1 MSAMA
6 PAAHAAEG
14 LDRLPP
20 QNLDAEQSVLGAVLL
35 DNAVLPRV
43 IELLTAEDFYRG
55 PHRRVFAAMLELFER
70 DESID
75 LITLRERLE
84 QKNLLEE
91 VGGAAFLAALVDQ
104 VPTAANVAYHAKIVR
119 EKAIMRGLITA
130 STEIAALSYEGA
142 QDVEQILDEAERRI
156 FQLSERS
163 VRAGFVPMRAAVKDS
178 FKVLEQLYQK
188 KEHVTGVPSGFTE
201 LDNMT
206 SGFQPSDLV
215 IIAGRPSMGKTAF
228 VLNIAEHVGLVA
240 GLPVAVFSLEM
251 SREQL
256 VMRMLSAVSGVDG
269 NRLRRGF
276 LSREDWPLLSRA
288 AGKLSESPI
297 FIDDSAACTVLEIR
311 AKARRLKADHG
322 LALVVIDYLQL
333 VRGRDRVENRQQ
345 EISEI
350 SRSLKSL
357 AKELKVPVL
366 ALSQLSRAVESR
378 GGDKRPQLSDLRESG
393 AIEQD
398 ADVVAFIFREDMYR
412 EDADQQQGIAEVIVR
427 KQRNGPTGVVKL
439 AFRKECTR
447 FANLA
452 PGYSE

>member
-1 MSAMA
+1 MA
-6 PAAHAAEG
+6 PTATAAPG
-14 LDRLPP
+14 FDRLPP
-20 QNLDAEQSVLGAVLL
+20 QNLEAEQAVLGAILL

-43 IELLTAEDFYRG
+43 IEILQPEDFYRG
-55 PHRRVFAAMLELFER
+55 PHRRLFAAMLDLFER

-75 LITLRERLE
+75 LLTLRERLE
-84 QKNLLEE
+84 QKNQLEE
-91 VGGAAFLAALVDQ
+91 VGGAVYLASLVDQ
-104 VPTAANVAYHAKIVR
+104 VPSAANIAYHARIVR
-119 EKAIMRGLITA
+119 EKAMMRGLISA
-130 STEIAALSYEGA
+130 ATEIAALSYEGS
-142 QDVEQILDEAERRI
+142 QDVEQVLDEAERRI
-156 FQLSERS
+156 FLLSERS
-163 VRAGFVPMRAAVKDS
+163 VRTGFVPMRDVLKDS
-178 FKVLEQLYQK
+178 IKVIEKLFEK
-188 KEHVTGVPSGFTE
+188 KDHVTGVASGFTD
-201 LDNMT
+201 LDQLT
-206 SGFQPSDLV
+206 CGFQPSDLV

-228 VLNIAEHVGLVA
+228 VLNIAEHVGIEARV
-240 GLPVAVFSLEM
+240 PVAIFSLEM

-256 VMRMLSAVSGVDG
+256 VMRMLSSVSGVDG

-288 AGKLSESPI
+288 AGKLAEAPI
-297 FIDDSAACTVLEIR
+297 FIDDSAGCTVLEIR
-311 AKARRLKADHG
+311 AKARRLKADSG
-322 LALVVIDYLQL
+322 LALVIIDYLQL
-333 VRGRDRVENRQQ
+333 IRGRDRSENRQQ

-412 EDADQQQGIAEVIVR
+412 DDADQHQGVAEVIVR
-427 KQRNGPTGVVKL
+427 KQRNGPTATVKL

-447 FANLA
+447 FGNLA
-452 PGYSE
+452 PGYQE

>member
-1 MSAMA
+1 MA
-6 PAAHAAEG
+6 PTAAVEAG
-14 LDRLPP
+14 YDRLPP
-20 QNLDAEQSVLGAVLL
+20 QNLEAEQSVLGAVLL
-35 DNAVLPRV
+35 DNAVLSRV
-43 IELLTAEDFYRG
+43 IEILQPEDFYRG
-55 PHRRVFAAMLELFER
+55 PHRRLFAAMLDLFER

-84 QKNLLEE
+84 QKGQLEE
-91 VGGAAFLAALVDQ
+91 VGGAVYLASLVDQ
-104 VPTAANVAYHAKIVR
+104 VPTAANIAYHARIVR
-119 EKAIMRGLITA
+119 EKAMLRGLITA
-130 STEIAALSYEGA
+130 SSEIAAMSYEGSR
-142 QDVEQILDEAERRI
+142 DVEQVLDEAERRI
-156 FQLSERS
+156 FLLSERS
-163 VRAGFVPMRAAVKDS
+163 VRAGFVPLRDVLKDS
-178 FKVLEQLYQK
+178 FKVIEKLFEK
-188 KEHVTGVPSGFTE
+188 KDHVTGVASGFTD
-201 LDNMT
+201 LDQLT
-206 SGFQPSDLV
+206 CGFQPSDLV

-228 VLNIAEHVGLVA
+228 VLNIAEHVGIESR
-240 GLPVAVFSLEM
+240 LPVAIFSLEM

-256 VMRMLSAVSGVDG
+256 VMRMLSSVSGVDG

-288 AGKLSESPI
+288 AGRLSEAPI
-297 FIDDSAACTVLEIR
+297 FIDDSAASTVLEIR
-311 AKARRLKADHG
+311 AKSRRLKADNG
-322 LALVVIDYLQL
+322 LALVIVDYLQL
-333 VRGRDRVENRQQ
+333 IRGRDRSENRQQ

-412 EDADQQQGIAEVIVR
+412 DDADQHQGVAEVIVR
-427 KQRNGPTGVVKL
+427 KQRNGPTATVKL

-447 FANLA
+447 FGNLA
-452 PGYSE
+452 PGYQE

>member
-1 MSAMA
+1 MA
-6 PAAHAAEG
+6 PPTAADAG

-20 QNLDAEQSVLGAVLL
+20 QSLEAEQSVLGAVLL

-43 IELLTAEDFYRG
+43 IEILQPEDFYRG
-55 PHRRVFAAMLELFER
+55 AHRRLYAAMLDLFER

-84 QKNLLEE
+84 QKNELAE
-91 VGGAAFLAALVDQ
+91 VGGAVYLASLVDQ
-104 VPTAANVAYHAKIVR
+104 VPTAANVAHHARIVR
-119 EKAIMRGLITA
+119 EKAVLRGLITA

-142 QDVEQILDEAERRI
+142 REVDLILDEAERRI
-156 FQLSERS
+156 FLLSERS
-163 VRAGFVPMRAAVKDS
+163 VRAGFAAMREVLKDS
-178 FKVLEQLYQK
+178 FKVIERLYEK
-188 KEHVTGVPSGFTE
+188 KEHVTGVPSGFAD
-201 LDNMT
+201 LDQLT
-206 SGFQPSDLV
+206 CGFQPSDLI

-228 VLNIAEHVGLVA
+228 VLNVAEHVGIESR
-240 GLPVAVFSLEM
+240 LPVAVFSLEM

-256 VMRMLSAVSGVDG
+256 VMRMLSSLSGVDG

-288 AGKLSESPI
+288 AGKLAEAPI
-297 FIDDSAACTVLEIR
+297 YIDDSAACSVLEIR
-311 AKARRLKADHG
+311 AKSRRLKSDHG
-322 LALVVIDYLQL
+322 LGLVIIDYLQL
-333 VRGRDRVENRQQ
+333 IRGRDRVESRQQ

-357 AKELKVPVL
+357 AKELKVPVI

-378 GGDKRPQLSDLRESG
+378 GGDRRPQLSDLRESG

-412 EDADQQQGIAEVIVR
+412 DEAEYQGIAEVIVR
-427 KQRNGPTGVVKL
+427 KQRNGPTATVKL
-439 AFRKECTR
+439 AFRRECTR
-447 FANLA
+447 FGNLA
-452 PGYSE
+452 PGYTE

>member
-1 MSAMA
+1 MA
-6 PAAHAAEG
+6 PTAAVEAG
-14 LDRLPP
+14 YDRLPP
-20 QNLDAEQSVLGAVLL
+20 QNLEAEQSVLGAVLL
-35 DNAVLPRV
+35 DNAVLSRV
-43 IELLTAEDFYRG
+43 IEILQPEDFYRG
-55 PHRRVFAAMLELFER
+55 PHRRLFAAMLDLFER

-84 QKNLLEE
+84 QKGQLEE
-91 VGGAAFLAALVDQ
+91 VGGAVYLASLVDQ
-104 VPTAANVAYHAKIVR
+104 VPTAANIAYHARIVR
-119 EKAIMRGLITA
+119 EKAMLRGLITA
-130 STEIAALSYEGA
+130 SSEIAAMSYEGTR
-142 QDVEQILDEAERRI
+142 DVEQVLDEAERRI
-156 FQLSERS
+156 FLLSERS
-163 VRAGFVPMRAAVKDS
+163 VRAGFVPLRDVLKDS
-178 FKVLEQLYQK
+178 FKVIEKLFEK
-188 KEHVTGVPSGFTE
+188 KDHVTGVASGFTD
-201 LDNMT
+201 LDQLT
-206 SGFQPSDLV
+206 CGFQPSDLV

-228 VLNIAEHVGLVA
+228 VLNIAEHVGIESR
-240 GLPVAVFSLEM
+240 LPVAIFSLEM

-256 VMRMLSAVSGVDG
+256 VMRMLSSVSGVDG

-288 AGKLSESPI
+288 AGRLSEAPI
-297 FIDDSAACTVLEIR
+297 FIDDSAASTVLEIR
-311 AKARRLKADHG
+311 AKSRRLKADNG
-322 LALVVIDYLQL
+322 LALVIVDYLQL
-333 VRGRDRVENRQQ
+333 IRGRDRSENRQQ

-412 EDADQQQGIAEVIVR
+412 DDADQHQGVAEVIVR
-427 KQRNGPTGVVKL
+427 KQRNGPTATVKL

-447 FANLA
+447 FGNLA
-452 PGYSE
+452 PGYQE

>member
-1 MSAMA
+1 MGTAGSDA
-6 PAAHAAEG
+6 G

-20 QNLDAEQSVLGAVLL
+20 QNLEAEQSVLGAVLL

-43 IELLTAEDFYRG
+43 IEILQPEDFHRG
-55 PHRRVFAAMLELFER
+55 PHRRIFAAMTELFER

-84 QKNLLEE
+84 QKNLLDE
-91 VGGAAFLAALVDQ
+91 VGGAVYLASLVDQ
-104 VPTAANVAYHAKIVR
+104 VPTAANVAYHARIVR
-119 EKAIMRGLITA
+119 EKAVLRGLISV
-130 STEIAALSYEGA
+130 STEIAALSYEGSR
-142 QDVEQILDEAERRI
+142 DVEQILDEAVRRV
-156 FQLSERS
+156 FLLSERS
-163 VRAGFVPMRAAVKDS
+163 VRAGFVPMREVLKDS
-178 FKVLEQLYQK
+178 FKVIEKLYEK
-188 KEHVTGVPSGFTE
+188 KDHVTGVASGFTD
-201 LDNMT
+201 LDQLT
-206 SGFQPSDLV
+206 CGFQPSDLV

-228 VLNIAEHVGLVA
+228 VLNIAEHVGIEA
-240 GLPVAVFSLEM
+240 RTPVAIFSLEM

-256 VMRMLSAVSGVDG
+256 VMRMLSSVSGVDG

-288 AGKLSESPI
+288 AGKLAEAPI

-311 AKARRLKADHG
+311 AKSRRLKADHG
-322 LALVVIDYLQL
+322 LSLVIIDYLQL
-333 VRGRDRVENRQQ
+333 IRGRDRSESRQQ

-357 AKELKVPVL
+357 AKELKVPVV

-412 EDADQQQGIAEVIVR
+412 EDADQQQGVAEVIVR
-427 KQRNGPTGVVKL
+427 KQRNGPTATVKL

-452 PGYSE
+452 PGYRE

>member
-1 MSAMA
+1 MA
-6 PAAHAAEG
+6 PTAASDPG
-14 LDRLPP
+14 FNRLPP
-20 QNLDAEQSVLGAVLL
+20 QNIEAEQSVLGSVLL

-43 IELLTAEDFYRG
+43 IEILMPEDFYRG
-55 PHRRVFAAMLELFER
+55 SHRRLFAAMIDMFEH
-70 DESID
+70 DVSID

-84 QKNLLEE
+84 QKNQLEE
-91 VGGAAFLAALVDQ
+91 IGGAVYLASLVDQ
-104 VPTAANVAYHAKIVR
+104 VPTAANIAYHARIVR
-119 EKAIMRGLITA
+119 EKAMMRGLISA
-130 STEIAALSYEGA
+130 STEIAAMSYEGSR
-142 QDVEQILDEAERRI
+142 DVEQVLDEAERRI
-156 FQLSERS
+156 FALSERS
-163 VRAGFVPMRAAVKDS
+163 IRVGFVPMRAVVKES
-178 FKVLEQLYQK
+178 IQVLEKLFQK
-188 KEHVTGVPSGFTE
+188 KDQITGIASGFTD
-201 LDNMT
+201 LDHLT
-206 SGFQPSDLV
+206 CGFQPSDLV

-228 VLNIAEHVGLVA
+228 VLNIAEHVGIEARV
-240 GLPVAVFSLEM
+240 PVAIFSLEM

-256 VMRMLSAVSGVDG
+256 VMRMLSSVSGVDG

-276 LSREDWPLLSRA
+276 MSKEDWPLLARA
-288 AGKLSESPI
+288 AGKLTEAPI

-311 AKARRLKADHG
+311 AKARRLKNESG
-322 LALVVIDYLQL
+322 LALVIVDYLQL
-333 VRGRDRVENRQQ
+333 IRGRDRTENRQQ

-357 AKELKVPVL
+357 AKELKVPVI

-412 EDADQQQGIAEVIVR
+412 EDVDQHTSVAEVIVR
-427 KQRNGPTGVVKL
+427 KQRNGPTDTVKL

-452 PGYSE
+452 PGYRE

>member
-1 MSAMA
+1 MA
-6 PAAHAAEG
+6 FTAVSNAG

-20 QNLDAEQSVLGAVLL
+20 QNLEAEQSVLGAVLL

-43 IELLTAEDFYRG
+43 IEILQPEDFYRG
-55 PHRRVFAAMLELFER
+55 QHRRIFAGMVELFER

-91 VGGAAFLAALVDQ
+91 VGGAVYLASLVDQ
-104 VPTAANVAYHAKIVR
+104 VPTAANVAYHARIVR
-119 EKAIMRGLITA
+119 EKAVLRGLITA
-130 STEIAALSYEGA
+130 STEIAALSYEGSR
-142 QDVEQILDEAERRI
+142 DVEQILDEAERKV
-156 FQLSERS
+156 FLLSERS
-163 VRAGFVPMRAAVKDS
+163 VRAGFVPMREVLKDS
-178 FKVLEQLYQK
+178 FKVIEKLYEK
-188 KEHVTGVPSGFTE
+188 KDHVTGVASGFTD
-201 LDNMT
+201 LDLLT
-206 SGFQPSDLV
+206 CGFQPSDLI

-228 VLNIAEHVGLVA
+228 VLNIAEHVGIEARV
-240 GLPVAVFSLEM
+240 PVAIFSLEM

-256 VMRMLSAVSGVDG
+256 VMRMLSSVSGVDG

-288 AGKLSESPI
+288 AGKLSEAPI

-322 LALVVIDYLQL
+322 LALVIVDYLQL
-333 VRGRDRVENRQQ
+333 IRGRDRSENRQQ

-357 AKELKVPVL
+357 AKELKVPVV

-412 EDADQQQGIAEVIVR
+412 DDAEQHQGIAEVIVR
-427 KQRNGPTGVVKL
+427 KQRNGPTDTVKL

-452 PGYSE
+452 PGYRE

>member
-1 MSAMA
+1 MA
-6 PAAHAAEG
+6 PTATAETG
-14 LDRLPP
+14 HDRLPP
-20 QNLDAEQSVLGAVLL
+20 QNLEAELSVLGAILL

-43 IELLTAEDFYRG
+43 IEILQPEDFYRA
-55 PHRRVFAAMLELFER
+55 PHRRLFAAMLDLFER

-84 QKNLLEE
+84 QKNQLEE
-91 VGGAAFLAALVDQ
+91 VGGAVYLASLVDQ
-104 VPTAANVAYHAKIVR
+104 VPTAANIAYHARIVR
-119 EKAIMRGLITA
+119 EKAVLRGLITA
-130 STEIAALSYEGA
+130 STEIAALSYEGSR
-142 QDVEQILDEAERRI
+142 DVEQVLDEAERRI
-156 FQLSERS
+156 FLLSERS
-163 VRAGFVPMRAAVKDS
+163 VRAGFVPMREVLKDS
-178 FKVLEQLYQK
+178 FKVIEQLYEK
-188 KEHVTGVPSGFTE
+188 KAHVTGVASGFAD
-201 LDNMT
+201 LDNLT
-206 SGFQPSDLV
+206 AGFQPSDLI

-228 VLNIAEHVGLVA
+228 VLNIAEHVGIEARV
-240 GLPVAVFSLEM
+240 PVAIFSLEM

-256 VMRMLSAVSGVDG
+256 VMRMLSSVSGVDG

-288 AGKLSESPI
+288 AGKLSDAPI
-297 FIDDSAACTVLEIR
+297 YIDDSAACTVLEIR

-322 LALVVIDYLQL
+322 LALVIVDYLQL
-333 VRGRDRVENRQQ
+333 IRGRDRTENRQQ

-357 AKELKVPVL
+357 AKELKVPVI

-412 EDADQQQGIAEVIVR
+412 DDAEQHQALR
-427 KQRNGPTGVVKL
+427 RSSSASSATGPRT
-439 AFRKECTR
+439 
-447 FANLA
+447 
-452 PGYSE
+452 P

>member
-1 MSAMA
+1 MA
-6 PAAHAAEG
+6 PTAAADAG
-14 LDRLPP
+14 YDRLPP
-20 QNLDAEQSVLGAVLL
+20 QNLEAEQSVLGAVLL

-43 IELLTAEDFYRG
+43 IELLQPEDFYRG
-55 PHRRVFAAMLELFER
+55 QHRRLFAAMLDLFER

-84 QKNLLEE
+84 QKNQLEE
-91 VGGAAFLAALVDQ
+91 AGGAAYLSSLVDL
-104 VPTAANVAYHAKIVR
+104 VPTAANIAYHARIVR
-119 EKAIMRGLITA
+119 EKAMMRGLISA
-130 STEIAALSYEGA
+130 STEIAAMSYEGSR
-142 QDVEQILDEAERRI
+142 DVEQVLDEAERRI
-156 FQLSERS
+156 FLLSERS
-163 VRAGFVPMRAAVKDS
+163 VRNGFVPLRAVMKDS
-178 FKVLEQLYQK
+178 FKVIEKLFEK
-188 KEHVTGVPSGFTE
+188 KHHVTGVASGFTD
-201 LDNMT
+201 LDQMT
-206 SGFQPSDLV
+206 CGFQPSDLV

-228 VLNIAEHVGLVA
+228 VLNIAEHIGLEER
-240 GLPVAVFSLEM
+240 LPVAVFSLEM

-256 VMRMLSAVSGVDG
+256 AMRMLSSVSGVDG

-288 AGKLSESPI
+288 AGKLAEAPI

-311 AKARRLKADHG
+311 AKSRRLKAESG
-322 LALVVIDYLQL
+322 LALVIVDYLQL
-333 VRGRDRVENRQQ
+333 IRGRDRSESRQQ

-357 AKELKVPVL
+357 AKELKVPVI

-412 EDADQQQGIAEVIVR
+412 DDADQQQGVAEVIVR
-427 KQRNGPTGVVKL
+427 KQRNGPTGTVKL

-447 FANLA
+447 FGNLA
-452 PGYSE
+452 PGYQE